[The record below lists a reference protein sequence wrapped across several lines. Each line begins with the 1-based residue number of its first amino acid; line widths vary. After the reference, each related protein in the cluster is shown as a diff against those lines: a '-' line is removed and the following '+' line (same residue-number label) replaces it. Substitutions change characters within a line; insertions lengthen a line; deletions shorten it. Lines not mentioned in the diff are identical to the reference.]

1 MVLLIQDSY
10 STTFGDGLVTV
21 KPQAVTSQNLKMIK
35 VIDKFKS
42 FWEWRM
48 NFIKM
53 HPFYSAWAAF
63 VKGIIIGGLIVY
75 WYFVGF

>member
-1 MVLLIQDSY
+1 MVKVLGI
-10 STTFGDGLVTV
+10 
-21 KPQAVTSQNLKMIK
+21 IK
-35 VIDKFKS
+35 L

-48 NFIKM
+48 KFVRI

>member
-1 MVLLIQDSY
+1 MV
-10 STTFGDGLVTV
+10 
-21 KPQAVTSQNLKMIK
+21 K
-35 VIDKFKS
+35 VIETIKS

-48 NFIKM
+48 NFIRT
-53 HPFYSAWAAF
+53 HPFYTAYISL

>member
-1 MVLLIQDSY
+1 
-10 STTFGDGLVTV
+10 
-21 KPQAVTSQNLKMIK
+21 MIK
-35 VIDKFKS
+35 VIEEFKS

-53 HPFYSAWAAF
+53 HPFYSAWAAL

>member
-1 MVLLIQDSY
+1 M
-10 STTFGDGLVTV
+10 
-21 KPQAVTSQNLKMIK
+21 KK
-35 VIDKFKS
+35 VIEKIRS
-42 FWEWRM
+42 FWEWRV
-48 NFIKM
+48 NFIKI